1 MKSLKIA
8 LPILILSASAA
19 ASWALIAHKPAGLPP
34 SNNRPLPQVSVTT
47 AQPEALRMNVI
58 SQGIVRPRTEIDLVS
73 EVSGKI
79 IGIHPAFADGGFFK
93 KGERLLTIDPRD
105 YDYAIKRAEA
115 QVAEARKELMREEA
129 EAEQAQK
136 EWQSLGGG
144 DANDFVLH
152 KPHLA
157 ERRAKLAAAE
167 ADLASARLKRSRCD
181 LTAPFAGRVR
191 NKQADIGQYL
201 ESGHAAARIYAI
213 DTAEVRLPVPS
224 AQLEFLDLPLTYP
237 DAGQPKAAPPVKL
250 SAQFAGKV
258 HVWQGR
264 IVRTEGVLD
273 DKTGMLYAVAE
284 VRDPY
289 AYQPGRPPLAA
300 GLFVQAEIA
309 GSERRDLIH
318 IPRASL
324 RGGYQVYVVD
334 RDNRLRQRRVEVLRA
349 DADRIVLGKGLQA
362 DERVLVSGVELPI
375 EGMQVRVRTAEPT
388 LAGGRP

>member
-1 MKSLKIA
+1 MKSLKIV

-19 ASWALIAHKPAGLPP
+19 ASRALIANKPAALPP
-34 SNNRPLPQVSVTT
+34 SSSRPLPQARVTT
-47 AQPEALRMNVI
+47 AQPETLRMNVV
-58 SQGIVRPRTEIDLVS
+58 SQGIVKPRTEIDLIS

-79 IGIHPAFADGGFFK
+79 VAIHPAFANGGFFK
-93 KGERLLTIDPRD
+93 KGERLITVDPRD

-129 EAEQAQK
+129 EAEQAQD

-144 DANDFVLH
+144 EANDFVLH

-157 ERRAKLAAAE
+157 ERRAKLAAAA
-167 ADLASARLKRSRCD
+167 ADLAAARLMRSRCD

-191 NKQADIGQYL
+191 SKQADIGQYL
-201 ESGHAAARIYAI
+201 ESGHAAARIYAT

-224 AQLEFLDLPLTYP
+224 AQLQFLDLPLTYP
-237 DAGQPKAAPPVKL
+237 DTGQAAAGPSVTL
-250 SAQFAGKV
+250 SAHFAGKT
-258 HVWQGR
+258 HSWQGR

-289 AYQPGRPPLAA
+289 AYRPDRPPLAA

-309 GSERRDLIH
+309 GRERRDLID
-318 IPRASL
+318 IPRAAL
-324 RGGYQVYVVD
+324 HGGYQVYVVD

-349 DADRIVLGKGLQA
+349 DADRIVLGKGLQPG
-362 DERVLVSGVELPI
+362 ERVLVAGIELPI
-375 EGMQVRVRTAEPT
+375 EGMQVAIQAAAPT